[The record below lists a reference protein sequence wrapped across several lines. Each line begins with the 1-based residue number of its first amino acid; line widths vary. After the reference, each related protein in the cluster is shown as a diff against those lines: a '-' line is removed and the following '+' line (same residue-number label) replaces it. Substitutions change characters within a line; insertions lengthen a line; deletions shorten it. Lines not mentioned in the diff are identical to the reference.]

1 MQRNLDGREK
11 DKFLQQNSGETSV
24 KFAPIPAVV
33 DTPLDHATITS
44 GNADAVG
51 GSNYPRF
58 VIFHNK
64 SSSAGV
70 LHYVVG
76 DSGATIVNTNK
87 GDVIEIGEKV
97 VIYTKEA
104 IGYMAVGGDV
114 NLAITVRNC

>member
-1 MQRNLDGREK
+1 MQRSLDGREK
-11 DKFLQQNSGETSV
+11 DKFLQQPSGETSI
-24 KFAPIPAVV
+24 KFAPIPAVI
-33 DTPLDHATITS
+33 DTALDHSTITS
-44 GNADAVG
+44 GNTGALG
-51 GSNYPRF
+51 GSTYPRF

-76 DSGATIVNTNK
+76 DAGATIVAANK

-104 IGYMAVGGDV
+104 IGYIAVGGDV
-114 NLAITVRNC
+114 NLAVTVRNC